1 MKKHILLALC
11 FLLSFIA
18 KGQHSH
24 GMSHDFLPITNKLE
38 PQPILAQAL
47 RLSEALTAIGNPL
60 PPKVLQ
66 QLTSLKNK
74 GYSNQTT
81 EAIQRLLDPYCLFGI
96 DINPEARVKVI
107 EGLATAELI
116 QGGWRSFLI
125 KIHNQAAVTTP
136 LHVHS
141 PQAYP
146 VLHRSSFQ
154 PKAKEENLLTQGQV
168 EDRFLELL
176 LYTQRPMK
184 SKLSGLGLEYAI
196 VQLYTKSTGHKEAKI
211 GFNIGQGTEDI
222 GFRNTVDILFNIKP
236 SVKTIL
242 KVHDKDGPTT
252 GSFTI
257 MDGIERM
264 RTDQDE
270 SPFPDNY
277 RLTISRMQNWEEP
290 GLKPIGKWA
299 SVMFGTPAF
308 PYDSVVSNKSKLIG
322 IYPLP
327 SRRVALMDEYPDFYF
342 QPQIYRANGEH
353 VYLPPGEYVVQY
365 GRGPEYRNKSKRI
378 SIPEKADSVEI
389 DFKLDRWINMAALG
403 WYSADH
409 HIHAA
414 GCSHYESPAEGVNP
428 ADMWRQVQGEDLN
441 IGLNLT
447 WGPSWY
453 HQKQFFTGKVHPLS
467 NKQNLL
473 RYDVEVSGFPSSHA
487 GHVVLLNLKEDDY
500 PNTSRIEDWPS
511 WTLPILQ
518 WARQQGGVVGYAH
531 SGNGLEPFN
540 DTGDLPNYHIPKMD
554 GIGANEY
561 IMTVAHGAVDIY
573 SLGNTPSVWELN
585 MWYHTLNAGFKTRIS
600 GETDFPCVTD
610 ERVGLSRVYAEMKE
624 GLKFGDFIQA
634 IKTGRSYVSDGLS
647 HLIDFSVNNTRLGQ
661 NKTEIRVS
669 KGSKLIVSVRATGM
683 LDQKQTEIGKIIQA
697 GKFYDGPFWHIE
709 KARIGNSRKIPVE
722 LIVNGVAVA
731 REEIEANGNW
741 NTLTFNYTI
750 HESSWMAIR
759 VLPSSHTNP
768 IFVYVGDKSI
778 IKKESVEWCLKSLKQ
793 CWIEKSKAIR
803 DSEIKDAKMA
813 YDHAENIYRALLKQ

>member
-1 MKKHILLALC
+1 MKKQILVALC
-11 FLLSFIA
+11 CLLSFIS

-24 GMSHDFLPITNKLE
+24 VMSQDFLPITDKLE

-60 PPKVLQ
+60 PPKVFQ
-66 QLTSLKNK
+66 QLTTLKDK
-74 GYSNQTT
+74 GYSKQTIQ
-81 EAIQRLLDPYCLFGI
+81 EIQRLLDPYCLFGI
-96 DINPEARVKVI
+96 EINPEARVKVV
-107 EGLATAELI
+107 EGLAAPELM
-116 QGGWRSFLI
+116 QGGWRSYLI

-141 PQAYP
+141 SQAYP
-146 VLHRSSFQ
+146 VLHRSSFE
-154 PKAKEENLLTQGQV
+154 PKAKEENLFSPGQL

-176 LYTQRPMK
+176 LYSQRPMK

-196 VQLYTKSTGHKEAKI
+196 LQLYTKSNGNKEAKI

-222 GFRNTVDILFNIKP
+222 GFRNTVDVLFNIKP

-242 KVHDKDGPTT
+242 KVHDADGPTT

-257 MDGIERM
+257 MDGIERL
-264 RTDQDE
+264 RTDGQE
-270 SPFPDNY
+270 SPFPDDY
-277 RLTISRMQNWEEP
+277 RLTLARMQSWEEP
-290 GLKPIGKWA
+290 GFKPLIGWD
-299 SVMFGTPAF
+299 SVMFGKPAF
-308 PYDSVVSNKSKLIG
+308 PYDTVVSNKSKLIG

-327 SRRVALMDEYPDFYF
+327 SRRVALTDEYPDFYF

-353 VYLPPGEYVVQY
+353 VYLPPGEYLVQY
-365 GRGPEYRNKSKRI
+365 GRGPEYLMKTKKI
-378 SIPEKADSVEI
+378 IVPQKADSVEV
-389 DFKLDRWINMAALG
+389 DFTLERWINMASLG

-453 HQKQFFTGKVHPLS
+453 HQKQFFTGKEHPLS
-467 NKQNLL
+467 NKRNLL

-487 GHVVLLNLKEDDY
+487 GHLVLLNLKEDDY

-511 WTLPILQ
+511 WTLPVLQ
-518 WARQQGGVVGYAH
+518 WARKQGGVVGYAH
-531 SGNGLEPFN
+531 SGLGLEPMEE
-540 DTGDLPNYHIPKMD
+540 TGNLPNYATPKMD

-573 SLGNTPSVWELN
+573 SLGNTPCVWELN
-585 MWYHTLNAGFKTRIS
+585 MWYHSLNAGFKTRIS

-610 ERVGLSRVYAEMKE
+610 ERVGRSRVYAEMKE
-624 GLKFGDFIQA
+624 GLKFGDFIEA
-634 IKTGRSYVSDGLS
+634 IKTGRSYVSDGYT

-661 NKTEIRVS
+661 NNSEIRVS
-669 KGSKLIVSVRATGM
+669 KGSKLTVSVKATGM
-683 LDQKQTEIGKIIQA
+683 LDQQQTEIGKIIQTR
-697 GKFYDGPFWHIE
+697 KFYEGPFWHIE

-722 LIVNGVAVA
+722 LIVNGEAVA
-731 REEIEANGNW
+731 REEIEANGKW
-741 NTLTFNYTI
+741 NNLTFPYAVN
-750 HESSWMAIR
+750 ESSWVAIR
-759 VLPSSHTNP
+759 ILPSSHTNP
-768 IFVYVGDKSI
+768 IFVNVDNKPI
-778 IKKESVEWCLKSLKQ
+778 VKKESVEWCLKALKQ
-793 CWIEKSKAIR
+793 CWDEKSKAIR
-803 DSEIKDAKMA
+803 ETEQKQAKVA
-813 YDHAENIYRALLKQ
+813 YDYAENVYRALLKR